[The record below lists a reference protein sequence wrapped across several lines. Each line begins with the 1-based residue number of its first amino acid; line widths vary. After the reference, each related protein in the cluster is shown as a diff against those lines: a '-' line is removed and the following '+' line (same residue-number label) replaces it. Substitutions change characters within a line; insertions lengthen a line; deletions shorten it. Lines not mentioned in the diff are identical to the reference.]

1 MAEYEA
7 LVNGMRLALE
17 IEVSNLNVLS
27 DSQLVVHQVRG
38 VYEARDEIMKR
49 YLARVKELQSEF
61 TMKNIP
67 F

>member
-17 IEVSNLNVLS
+17 IEVSILNVLS

-38 VYEARDEIMKR
+38 VYEARDEIMKQ
-49 YLARVKELQSEF
+49 YLA
-61 TMKNIP
+61 
-67 F
+67 